1 MVIIFYL
8 FLSCSSKNSPSV
20 LLARV
25 PFVRSHC
32 GRLFSPSSRSFHFST
47 LPFLRC
53 VPFSPQIAHWP
64 ALLFT
69 LPVRHSLS
77 PQQPA
82 TTPPQPQPHS
92 SLHPKRTI
100 ISLFHH
106 HLHTVPQCAAAILS
120 SGRHFKISER
130 LLDSIRGV

>member
-1 MVIIFYL
+1 MILEERREQIMVIIFYL

-69 LPVRHSLS
+69 LPVRHGLS

-92 SLHPKRTI
+92 SLQLQEDNYFF
-100 ISLFHH
+100 ISPPPAHCP
-106 HLHTVPQCAAAILS
+106 TVCCCHIVVRATL
-120 SGRHFKISER
+120 
-130 LLDSIRGV
+130 